1 MKPDTHL
8 GVNARQIEVSNDQ
21 RTPFLFAVFK
31 CEADDLVLKQNYSY
45 QWRASAR
52 SGREKLNAVSGLIDH
67 YNRSSDSARIS

>member
-1 MKPDTHL
+1 MTKE
-8 GVNARQIEVSNDQ
+8 RRS
-21 RTPFLFAVFK
+21 FSAVFK

-67 YNRSSDSARIS
+67 YTCHLLVVHIS